1 MSGEIICLQAY
12 PPTFGDSNS
21 ETQTQEKSN
30 YLKEGVSQPNGGRG
44 SLGDKGHN
52 SFSNVKVYDC
62 QKLNGLL
69 KLERKTVYHFFT
81 HSVSLA
87 LRACAH
93 MNNKEGPTLGKDAK

>member
-44 SLGDKGHN
+44 GLGDRGRHN

-62 QKLNGLL
+62 QKLYGLL
-69 KLERKTVYHFFT
+69 KLERKTNSISFFHT
-81 HSVSLA
+81 FCVISTSCV
-87 LRACAH
+87 CTY
-93 MNNKEGPTLGKDAK
+93 E